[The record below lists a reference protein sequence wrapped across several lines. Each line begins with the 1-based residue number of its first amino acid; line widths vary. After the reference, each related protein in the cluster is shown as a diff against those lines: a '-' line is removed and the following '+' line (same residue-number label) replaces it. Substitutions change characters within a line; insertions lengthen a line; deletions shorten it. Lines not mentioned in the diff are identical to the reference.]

1 MKKVVRM
8 LGLCALVALAFTACK
23 KDDTQKVTFT
33 ANVAQPINDTRTQ
46 TSQFGAFL
54 VWNDNDVINVFNADG
69 EEMDFTA
76 QSSTGLPGN
85 ATFTAS
91 TAEEIAF
98 VKDLENANF
107 PYTAFYPNA
116 TVNEETGKVNLVIP
130 AEQVYYPQRNFAPEL
145 YPMVGWNNGT
155 TQFDFV
161 SNAGMLNVSFT
172 KLDSL
177 ADVYVDE
184 LVLTTNNPVDD
195 PDLLTG
201 TMVYDKDGGNYQFV
215 GEGNQ
220 VVLRTG
226 TPRDLDYEQARDFTF
241 VLPAGALHSGFTLQ
255 VKLNGEVLE
264 TYEAQPK
271 PANVIEAQKF
281 TTIAAVS
288 LPKPLAP
295 TK

>member
-23 KDDTQKVTFT
+23 KNDTQKVTFT

-46 TSQFGAFL
+46 TTAFGAFL
-54 VWNDNDVINVFNADG
+54 VWNDGDAIQVFNHEGA
-69 EEMDFTA
+69 EMDFTA

-85 ATFTAS
+85 ALFTAA
-91 TAEEIAF
+91 TAEEIGF
-98 VKDLENANF
+98 VEDLEKADK

-116 TVNEETGKVNLVIP
+116 TVDENDKVNLVIP
-130 AEQVYYPQRNFAPEL
+130 AEQVYVPQRNFADEL

-172 KLDSL
+172 KLNEDE
-177 ADVYVDE
+177 DVYVDE
-184 LVLTTNNPVDD
+184 IVLTSKEEDD
-195 PDLLTG
+195 YLTG
-201 TMVYDKDGGNYQFV
+201 TMVYDKDGSNYQFV
-215 GEGNQ
+215 GNGNQ
-220 VVLRTG
+220 VVLTASAPVPIYFQSA
-226 TPRDLDYEQARDFTF
+226 TDFTF
-241 VLPAGALHSGFTLQ
+241 VLPEGALQSGFTIQ

-271 PANVIEAQKF
+271 PQNVIEAQKF
-281 TTIAAVS
+281 TAMIPMS
-288 LPKPLAP
+288 LPNPPEP